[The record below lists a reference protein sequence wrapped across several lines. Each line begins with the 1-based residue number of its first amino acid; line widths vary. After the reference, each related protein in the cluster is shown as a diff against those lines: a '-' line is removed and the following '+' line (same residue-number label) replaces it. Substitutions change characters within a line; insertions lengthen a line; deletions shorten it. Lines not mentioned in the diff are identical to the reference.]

1 MEDLFTSSV
10 AAAQTQRFD
19 RTYCFIGR
27 GPIRHV
33 ATSASQRE
41 EESTTKDQREKC
53 FSCLVNKC
61 VVKWTRTCPT
71 RCACIVR
78 YAVQMMLPLGSQ
90 NTRFQLM
97 GCLKSNQHFLSLS
110 RKVPASLVMNTF
122 LDVPNPRSFVTI
134 WLLTCFRK
142 KMQK

>member
-10 AAAQTQRFD
+10 VAAQTQRLD
-19 RTYCFIGR
+19 KTYHFMGR

-41 EESTTKDQREKC
+41 EESTTKDQRAKC

-78 YAVQMMLPLGSQ
+78 YAVQMMLPVGSQ
-90 NTRFQLM
+90 NTRFQLL
-97 GCLKSNQHFLSLS
+97 GWTKKNQHFLSLS
-110 RKVPASLVMNTF
+110 RKVPASLVMNIF
-122 LDVPNPRSFVTI
+122 LDIPIPRSFVTI
-134 WLLTCFRK
+134 RLLTCFRK